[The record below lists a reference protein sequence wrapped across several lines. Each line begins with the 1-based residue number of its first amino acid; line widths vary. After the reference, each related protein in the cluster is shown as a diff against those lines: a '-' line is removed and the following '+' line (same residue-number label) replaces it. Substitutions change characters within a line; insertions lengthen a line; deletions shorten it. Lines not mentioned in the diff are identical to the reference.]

1 MSYQNVLKEAKHK
14 QEPLKKD
21 RFVKISERND
31 QGDIPASVWKKLLG
45 NYLLQSWKGMILS
58 KGVTEIGIYPMLLYE
73 LRPKTIIEVGA
84 FNGGSAVWLA
94 DHLELFKIQGS
105 VYSIDID
112 LSLLDKQAKADS
124 RIIFLEGDGNNLST
138 VITPKQLSTLP
149 HPWLVIEDTAQV
161 EVIGVLEYFHTNGI
175 QNGDYLIIE
184 DTNQSIWDC
193 WCDDWED
200 REELDLGR
208 KKMDDLRKWLMK
220 HEDEY
225 LVDTYY
231 LDMYGYNGS
240 KNWNSVLKKV

>member
-1 MSYQNVLKEAKHK
+1 MSYQDVLKEAKHI

-21 RFVKISERND
+21 RFVKISERSD
-31 QGDIPASVWKKLLG
+31 RGDIPAPVWKKLLG

-73 LRPKTIIEVGA
+73 LQPKTIIEIGA
-84 FNGGSAVWLA
+84 FNGGSAVWFA
-94 DHLELFKIQGS
+94 DHLELFGLEGF

-112 LSLLDKQAKADS
+112 LSLLDKQAQTDS
-124 RIIFLEGDGNNLST
+124 RINFLEGDGNNLSS
-138 VITPKQLSTLP
+138 VLPSQLLSTLP
-149 HPWLVIEDTAQV
+149 HPWLVIEDAAPV
-161 EVIGVLEYFHTNGI
+161 KIIGLLEYFHNNGLTE
-175 QNGDYLIIE
+175 GDYLIIE
-184 DTNQSIWDC
+184 DTNQSIWNC
-193 WCDDWED
+193 WSDNWDDL
-200 REELDLGR
+200 EELAQGSE
-208 KKMDDLRKWLMK
+208 KMDELRNWVMK